1 MSRERIIV
9 EIETLDQA
17 EKVEETIK
25 TGYCELIAENLLAW
39 IAAEEDINDS
49 YNKLSLKFADRAELR
64 GVMEK
69 LAEESKNNV
78 NCLQRILDSI
88 EELRAQRDQ
97 RLNVIQE
104 LLPKAV
110 QKGT

>member
-9 EIETLDQA
+9 EIETLEQA

-25 TGYCELIAENLLAW
+25 TGYCEPIAENLLAW
-39 IAAEEDINDS
+39 IAAEEDIIDS
-49 YNKLSLKFADRAELR
+49 YNKLSLKFADRAELK
-64 GVMEK
+64 GAMEK

-78 NCLQRILDSI
+78 VYLQRILDSI
-88 EELRAQRDQ
+88 EELGAQRDR

-110 QKGT
+110 

>member
-25 TGYCELIAENLLAW
+25 TGYCEPIAENLLAW
-39 IAAEEDINDS
+39 IAAEEDIIDS
-49 YNKLSLKFADRAELR
+49 YNKLSLKFADRTELK
-64 GVMEK
+64 VAMKK

-78 NCLQRILDSI
+78 SYLQRILDSI
-88 EELRAQRDQ
+88 EELGAQRDQ
-97 RLNVIQE
+97 RLGVIQE
-104 LLPKAV
+104 LLPKAA
-110 QKGT
+110 QKGI